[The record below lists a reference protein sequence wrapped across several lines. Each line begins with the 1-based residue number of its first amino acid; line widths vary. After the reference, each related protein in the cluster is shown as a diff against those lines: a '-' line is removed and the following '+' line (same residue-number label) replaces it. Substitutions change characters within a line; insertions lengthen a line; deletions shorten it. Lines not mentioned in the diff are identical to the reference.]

1 MSTSIEHESQKD
13 PDVLEQEINA
23 KRERISDI
31 VDSLESRLSPGQLF
45 DQALAYTKGNGG
57 EFFGNLGTTLK
68 NNPVPTALTAVGLAW
83 LAMNQNR
90 PFNPGPASH
99 GPGLGDRLSGA
110 VDSVKDAFSHAGDR
124 LHSATDSA
132 KDALSQAGDRL
143 HSATDSAKAKAY
155 DLKDKAAGLKD
166 KASDFT
172 HSTSDSLGQTSQS
185 VRRSAH
191 DARDQ
196 ISHGADV
203 VKSQFDYLLKEQPL
217 VLAALG
223 IALGAAIGAALPSTR
238 KEDQLLGDASDKLT
252 GTLKAKGEEVYSQ
265 AKETV
270 KQTVNTESEPPRT
283 GPGSLTGPGSTTTGP
298 GSSPT
303 GPGSSTTGAGGTD
316 LSSGLGFSDKP

>member
-23 KRERISDI
+23 KRERISNI
-31 VDSLESRLSPGQLF
+31 VDSLESRMSPGQLF

-90 PFNPGPASH
+90 PFNPGPYSH
-99 GPGLGDRLSGA
+99 GPGLGDKLSGA
-110 VDSVKDAFSHAGDR
+110 VDSVKEAFSHASDR

-132 KDALSQAGDRL
+132 KGALSQAGDRL

-155 DLKDKAAGLKD
+155 DLKDKA
-166 KASDFT
+166 SDMT
-172 HSTSDSLGQTSQS
+172 HSTSDSLGSS
-185 VRRSAH
+185 AKSMRRGVH

-196 ISHGADV
+196 INHGTEV
-203 VKSQFDYLLKEQPL
+203 VKSQFDHLLKEQPL
-217 VLAALG
+217 VMAALG
-223 IALGAAIGAALPSTR
+223 IALGAAIGAMLPSTR
-238 KEDQLLGDASDKLT
+238 KEDELLGDASDRLT
-252 GTLKAKGEEVYSQ
+252 GTLKAKGEEVYNQ

-270 KQTVNTESEPPRT
+270 KQTVETTTEPPRAAQESQPGPGSTSSGPGSSAT
-283 GPGSLTGPGSTTTGP
+283 GPGSP
-298 GSSPT
+298 
-303 GPGSSTTGAGGTD
+303 TTGAAGTD
-316 LSSGLGFSDKP
+316 LSDGLGFEDKK

>member
-1 MSTSIEHESQKD
+1 MSTTIDHESQKD

-90 PFNPGPASH
+90 PFNPGSASH
-99 GPGLGDRLSGA
+99 GPGLGDTLSGA
-110 VDSVKDAFSHAGDR
+110 VDAVKGAFSQAGERLHSATDSAKDALSHAGDR

-132 KDALSQAGDRL
+132 KS
-143 HSATDSAKAKAY
+143 KAY
-155 DLKDKAAGLKD
+155 GLKD
-166 KASDFT
+166 KASDLT
-172 HSTSDSLGQTSQS
+172 HSTSDSLGQTTQS
-185 VRRSAH
+185 MRRSAH

-196 ISHGADV
+196 INHGADV

-238 KEDQLLGDASDKLT
+238 KEDELLGDASDKLT

-270 KQTVNTESEPPRT
+270 KQTVNTENEPPRT
-283 GPGSLTGPGSTTTGP
+283 GPGSQTGPGSTTSGP

-316 LSSGLGFSDKP
+316 LSSGLGFNEK

>member
-1 MSTSIEHESQKD
+1 MSTSIEYESQKD

-23 KRERISDI
+23 KRERISHI

-90 PFNPGPASH
+90 PFNPGAASH
-99 GPGLGDRLSGA
+99 GPGLGDTLSSA
-110 VDSVKDAFSHAGDR
+110 VDSVKEAFSHAGDR

-132 KDALSQAGDRL
+132 KDALSHAGDRL

-155 DLKDKAAGLKD
+155 DLKG
-166 KASDFT
+166 KASDLS
-172 HSTSDSLGQTSQS
+172 HSTSDSLGQTTQS

-196 ISHGADV
+196 INHGADV

-238 KEDQLLGDASDKLT
+238 KEDELLGDASDKLT

-265 AKETV
+265 AKDTV
-270 KQTVNTESEPPRT
+270 KQTLNTDSQPPRSA
-283 GPGSLTGPGSTTTGP
+283 PASQTGPGSTSTGP

-316 LSSGLGFSDKP
+316 LTSGLGFNEK